1 MASSSPP
8 GRTGHGGL
16 RPNTVVKG
24 VGEPCAGEP
33 HARFDGGELE
43 KELAMAAEV
52 GGFRETGRPEPGVAY
67 GRSPRQLP
75 TRPSSRIDA
84 QSYQKA
90 RVSRILGVVV
100 AVPGRHGGGVAQEPF
115 SHVGR
120 RLAAGRL

>member
-67 GRSPRQLP
+67 GRSPRQLH
-75 TRPSSRIDA
+75 TRPS
-84 QSYQKA
+84 
-90 RVSRILGVVV
+90 
-100 AVPGRHGGGVAQEPF
+100 AVRGSAALRQLAGGGQ
-115 SHVGR
+115 SCCR
-120 RLAAGRL
+120 RI